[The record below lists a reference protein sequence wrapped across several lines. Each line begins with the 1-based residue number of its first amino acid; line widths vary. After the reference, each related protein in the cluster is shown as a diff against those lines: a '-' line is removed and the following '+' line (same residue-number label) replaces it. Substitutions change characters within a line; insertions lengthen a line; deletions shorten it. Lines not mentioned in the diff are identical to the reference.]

1 MQRHFT
7 YSLIFSTLCMIFSMA
22 FSMQAQDNQRYMA
35 LSLVNVN
42 YRDNQ
47 LDQIQKA
54 SDIGMNAVI
63 ITIRWD
69 VIYQLK
75 ANSSNPWE
83 QYDLQIQAAR
93 SKGMKICLRMCMYTW
108 CNTKV
113 IGGPEDNT
121 VPPCDGLSNAD
132 RMVGYDVSGKNK
144 RLQQQATGYKDCDLI
159 DDCGHVLHYSFAS
172 KPFQERTQN
181 FARIVTNRY
190 KYLLD
195 KNELLYM
202 CVVTTP
208 EQELGFPY
216 KTTKGSD
223 GGFPALFDYSPT
235 AIQGFRVFLKEK
247 YKNDFKK
254 LQLAWGNRGKDFS
267 SFDVVEPTI
276 PLGSFS
282 FGVFIGNGKH
292 NQDWYQFRHNSLK
305 NFSINFVKIV
315 KEIDA
320 RIKVVN
326 DYGSLLETRI
336 GNYGFKDIGEGT
348 DGIKVNN
355 GPLTDHRMVTDIC
368 RTNMP
373 DKWVM
378 NEAEGPFATQDQFE
392 ECYTHG
398 AKLMSAFNYNLDD
411 GTQRKMLI
419 DVVNKYIKGSNGIMK
434 PIETCG
440 SALYGVDDM
449 LTNDGCNTSDRTNVV
464 NNCKLYKNWRSVF
477 DGNGNKPVRM
487 FLNEEYTT
495 DIRYNQPATDYS
507 TCGSIPN
514 FKDTYNSDCQK
525 SQTLPN
531 AIESYRGGV
540 ESIDCQEITGWAL
553 DNRNVENILTVDIYI
568 DDIKIGTTQANLG
581 NRPDLVQTYKD
592 SKAYFRSFR
601 YVLPDSAWFK
611 SSLRHRVS
619 VRFGGTNKALEPSTE
634 TERTLRCSGS
644 GSGICGVKFRLGIS
658 PDSLANVFPTGAE
671 YEVSVSS
678 NLKWKVDKSANWLT
692 VSADTGSFNK
702 TFRLKILASSEK
714 DTRTGKVTVTGE
726 GITKTI
732 FITQKG
738 VGEKCTNCG
747 TDPIIIDPIKG
758 PVASLS
764 YRGLVEKANCCS
776 VKGWAFNADNYDDI
790 LTVDFY
796 LDKQKIGS
804 TSSNRGYRFDLVNT
818 LGTERLFYK
827 AFCFDIPASAWA
839 LYKDGKA
846 RRLTVRYGNTITPL
860 AESETF
866 VLNCQEKQVCQ
877 ESDLCINQNDYD
889 KEIILYPNPNNG
901 KFKAEIY
908 STANQTSIFRFVN
921 SNGQVLK
928 TEDIYLNQGLNRL
941 DLDISTFQNGV
952 VLLSIEM
959 ENGRKLLGKVV
970 KKD

>member
-1 MQRHFT
+1 MQRVFT
-7 YSLIFSTLCMIFSMA
+7 FLLIFLTAL
-22 FSMQAQDNQRYMA
+22 SMQAQDNQRYMA

-47 LDQIQKA
+47 LEQIQKA
-54 SDIGMNAVI
+54 YDIGMNAVI
-63 ITIRWD
+63 ITVRWD
-69 VIYQLK
+69 VIYQFK
-75 ANSSNPWE
+75 VNSSNPWE
-83 QYDLQIQAAR
+83 QYDLQIQTAR
-93 SKGMKICLRMCMYTW
+93 SKGMKICLRVCMYTW

-121 VPPCDGLSNAD
+121 VASCDGLSNAD
-132 RMVGYDVSGKNK
+132 RMIGYDVSGKNK

-159 DDCGHVLHYSFAS
+159 DDCGHVLNYSFAS

-181 FARIVTNRY
+181 FARLVTNRY

-195 KNELLYM
+195 NNELLYM
-202 CVVTTP
+202 SVVTTP
-208 EQELGFPY
+208 EQEFGFPY

-223 GGFPALFDYSPT
+223 GGFNAIFDYSIT
-235 AIQGFRVFLKEK
+235 AIQGFRAFLKEK

-254 LQLAWGNRGKDFS
+254 FQLAWGNRGKDFN
-267 SFDVVEPTI
+267 SFDTIEPTI
-276 PLGSFS
+276 PAGSFS
-282 FGVFIGNGKH
+282 YGVFIGNGKPT
-292 NQDWYQFRHNSLK
+292 QDWYQFRHNSLK
-305 NFSINFVKIV
+305 NFSMNFVKAI
-315 KEIDA
+315 KGIDA

-373 DKWVM
+373 DKWIM
-378 NEAEGPFATQDQFE
+378 NEAEGPFAPQQQFE

-411 GTQRKMLI
+411 GIQRKMLV
-419 DVVNKYIKGSNGIMK
+419 DVVNKYIKGLNGIMK

-449 LTNDGCNTSDRTNVV
+449 LTSDGCNTSDRNNVV

-495 DIRYNQPATDYS
+495 DVRYNQPVTDYS

-514 FKDTYNSDCQK
+514 FKDIYNNDCQK
-525 SQTLPN
+525 LQTLPN
-531 AIESYRGGV
+531 AIESYRGSM
-540 ESIDCQEITGWAL
+540 ESIDCQEIIGWAL
-553 DNRNVENILTVDIYI
+553 DSKNVENILTVDIYV

-581 NRPDLVQTYKD
+581 NRPDLVTTYKD

-611 SSLRHRVS
+611 SSLRHRIS
-619 VRFGGTNKALEPSTE
+619 VRFGGTNKILEPSSE
-634 TERTLRCSGS
+634 TEKTLRCSGS
-644 GSGICGVKFRLGIS
+644 GSGICGVKFRLGIL

-678 NLKWKVDKSANWLT
+678 NLKWKIDKSANWLI
-692 VSADTGSFNK
+692 VSADAGSFDK
-702 TFRLKILASSEK
+702 TFRLKIMASSEK

-738 VGEKCTNCG
+738 VGEKCTDCSNN
-747 TDPIIIDPIKG
+747 PIITNPIDPIKG
-758 PVASLS
+758 PVAALS

-776 VKGWAFNADNYDDI
+776 VKGWAFNADNYDDV

-804 TSSNRGYRFDLVNT
+804 TLANRGYRFDLVNI
-818 LGTERLFYK
+818 LGTEKLFYK

-839 LYKDGKA
+839 LYKDGKV

-866 VLNCQEKQVCQ
+866 VLSCQEKQICQ

-889 KEIILYPNPNNG
+889 KEITLYPNPNNG
-901 KFKAEIY
+901 KFKAEVY
-908 STANQTSIFRFVN
+908 STADQSSIFRFVN
-921 SNGQVLK
+921 PIGQVLR
-928 TEDIYLNQGLNRL
+928 TENIYLNQGLNRV
-941 DLDISTFQNGV
+941 DFDISTFQTGV
-952 VLLSIEM
+952 ILLSIEM
-959 ENGRKLLGKVV
+959 KNGRKLLERVV
-970 KKD
+970 KND

>member
-1 MQRHFT
+1 MKQIFT
-7 YSLIFSTLCMIFSMA
+7 FFALLFTFSSI
-22 FSMQAQDNQRYMA
+22 QAQDNQRYMA

-47 LDQIQKA
+47 LGQIQKA

-63 ITIRWD
+63 ITVRWD
-69 VIYQLK
+69 VIYQFK
-75 ANSSNPWE
+75 VNSPNPWE

-93 SKGMKICLRMCMYTW
+93 SRGMKICLRVCVYTW

-121 VPPCDGLSNAD
+121 VASCDGLSNAD
-132 RMVGYDVSGKNK
+132 RMIGYDVSGKNK

-181 FARIVTNRY
+181 FTRLVTNRY

-195 KNELLYM
+195 NNELLYM
-202 CVVTTP
+202 SVVTTP
-208 EQELGFPY
+208 EQEFGFPY
-216 KTTKGSD
+216 KTTKGVD
-223 GGFPALFDYSPT
+223 GGFNAIFDYSPT
-235 AIQGFRVFLKEK
+235 AIQGFREFLKEK

-254 LQLAWGNRGKDFS
+254 LQLAWGNRGKNFNG
-267 SFDVVEPTI
+267 FDTIEPTI
-276 PLGSFS
+276 PAGSFS
-282 FGVFIGNGKH
+282 YAVFIGNGKH
-292 NQDWYQFRHNSLK
+292 TQDWYQFRHISLK
-305 NFSINFVKIV
+305 NFSMNFVKAV
-315 KEIDA
+315 KGIDA

-326 DYGSLLETRI
+326 EYGSLLETRI
-336 GNYGFKDIGEGT
+336 GNFGFKDISEGT

-355 GPLTDHRMVTDIC
+355 GPLTDHRMITDIC

-373 DKWVM
+373 NKWIM
-378 NEAEGPFATQDQFE
+378 NEAEGPYATQDQFE

-398 AKLMSAFNYNLDD
+398 AKLMSAFNYDLDD
-411 GTQRKMLI
+411 GIQRKMLV
-419 DVVNKYIKGSNGIMK
+419 DVVNKYIKGLNGIMK
-434 PIETCG
+434 TIETCG

-449 LTNDGCNTSDRTNVV
+449 LTNDGCNNADRTNIT
-464 NNCKLYKNWRSVF
+464 NTCKLYKNWRLVF

-487 FLNEEYTT
+487 FLNEEYAT
-495 DIRYNQPATDYS
+495 DIRYNQPVTDYS

-525 SQTLPN
+525 LQTLPN
-531 AIESYRGGV
+531 ATETYRGSV

-553 DNRNVENILTVDIYI
+553 DNKNLENILTVDIYV
-568 DDIKIGTTQANLG
+568 DDIKIGRTQANLG
-581 NRPDLVQTYKD
+581 NRPDLVTTYKD
-592 SKAYFRSFR
+592 PKAYFRSFR

-611 SSLRHRVS
+611 SSLRHKVL
-619 VRFGGTNKALEPSTE
+619 VRFGGTNKVLESLTE
-634 TERTLRCSGS
+634 TEKTLRCSGS
-644 GSGICGVKFRLGIS
+644 GSGVCGVKFRLGIS

-678 NLKWKVDKSANWLT
+678 NLKWKIDKSANWLT
-692 VSADTGSFNK
+692 VSADTGSFDK
-702 TFRLKILASSEK
+702 IFRLKVLATSEK
-714 DTRTGKVTVTGE
+714 ETRTGKVTVTGE

-732 FITQKG
+732 FIIQKG
-738 VGEKCTNCG
+738 VGEKCTDCSNN
-747 TDPIIIDPIKG
+747 PIITNPIDPIKG
-758 PVASLS
+758 PVAALS

-804 TSSNRGYRFDLVNT
+804 TLANRGYRFDLVNT

-827 AFCFDIPASAWA
+827 SFCFDIPPSAWA

-860 AESETF
+860 AESKTF
-866 VLNCQEKQVCQ
+866 VLSCPEKQICQEL
-877 ESDLCINQNDYD
+877 DLCINQNDFD
-889 KEIILYPNPNNG
+889 KEITLYPNPNNG
-901 KFKAEIY
+901 KFKAEVY
-908 STANQTSIFRFVN
+908 STAEQSSIFRFVN
-921 SNGQVLK
+921 PNGQVLK
-928 TEDIYLNQGLNRL
+928 TENIYLNQGLNRIEF
-941 DLDISTFQNGV
+941 DISTFQNGIF
-952 VLLSIEM
+952 LLSIEM

-970 KKD
+970 KND